1 MSFIPLRPRL
11 LSKRPL
17 SQGTHGWLSK
27 FHPLASPNGQNL
39 IKGQFSLT
47 DWIVIG
53 CCIQALLVVLCPYR
67 TIYPLAP
74 TFALSLYKVFKAMLI
89 GFGVIKN
96 PHMKG
101 VVMGRTT
108 AIFPEADGSFNRNL
122 GDTVGGQGIC
132 MVLLFSKCNHPL
144 GMQYPP
150 YKSLLAHGRTMFK
163 DLEQNAD
170 EYGFLGYSSYHASDD
185 TSKPNGLSIMYFRS
199 LEYLHKYAHQSA
211 SHKEGFE
218 WWAGMGEK
226 VDWVSIG
233 HEVYDVPAGGWEN
246 IYGNAKPYG
255 FAATNHLVTDEKGE
269 RKWVCPIVDNKRMG
283 AVQRMGRVKY

>member
-1 MSFIPLRPRL
+1 MSFIPLRPHL
-11 LSKRPL
+11 LPKRPL
-17 SQGTHGWLSK
+17 SQGTQGWLSK

-132 MVLLFSKCNHPL
+132 MVLLFSKCN
-144 GMQYPP
+144 Q
-150 YKSLLAHGRTMFK
+150 
-163 DLEQNAD
+163 
-170 EYGFLGYSSYHASDD
+170 
-185 TSKPNGLSIMYFRS
+185 
-199 LEYLHKYAHQSA
+199 
-211 SHKEGFE
+211 
-218 WWAGMGEK
+218 
-226 VDWVSIG
+226 
-233 HEVYDVPAGGWEN
+233 
-246 IYGNAKPYG
+246 
-255 FAATNHLVTDEKGE
+255 
-269 RKWVCPIVDNKRMG
+269 
-283 AVQRMGRVKY
+283 